1 MLIKQ
6 SENLRKLAQTNQPQK
21 LIESIKNEIDFMTH
35 AQIGL
40 GRRMP
45 VPESLNLYTAKKY
58 KQQLFDRVV
67 EIYGRNPRYASVT
80 ELLHMVSICAADDEF
95 YAQTKLESEQI
106 EIYLYEKEGMLG
118 LDAE

>member
-35 AQIGL
+35 AQLGL

-58 KQQLFDRVV
+58 KQ
-67 EIYGRNPRYASVT
+67 
-80 ELLHMVSICAADDEF
+80 
-95 YAQTKLESEQI
+95 
-106 EIYLYEKEGMLG
+106 
-118 LDAE
+118 